1 MRKSKIKFTELSEKI
16 LDGLSAQPDKFFVS
30 LTELDVKVPEWSK
43 LILVAL
49 FSKKKVMEVIFFEE
63 AKEFFLSYTKKV
75 LRFSGNV
82 TCLCFS
88 REQGPE
94 WKLFTPPTLIGTN
107 LKTKLRKR

>member
-1 MRKSKIKFTELSEKI
+1 MKKSKIKFTELSEKV
-16 LDGLSAQPDKFFVS
+16 LDVLVVQPDKFFIT
-30 LTELDVKVPEWSK
+30 LTELDVKVPEWAR

-49 FSKKKVMEVIFFEE
+49 FPKKKTMEVIFFEE

-75 LRFSGNV
+75 LRFSDSIS
-82 TCLCFS
+82 CLCFS
-88 REQGPE
+88 REQSPE